1 MEVYKILGLLLVVI
15 SILISSI
22 LSIVYYVR
30 HAKYK
35 KINTS
40 LGKTGGEI
48 ATILLKKY
56 NLKDIKLEK
65 ISGKERYFFTPDTIY
80 LSEDVYNGKSL
91 YDTVVS
97 SYTTYSFIKKSENKY
112 LIRFLENLSSFLKY
126 TILFG
131 YSIIVLGLSFE
142 IDNLI
147 WIGIY
152 LLVFA
157 FVANLLLFLKEN
169 ELTRSIIMELRDDEI
184 IDIKEKESLNK
195 MLSSIINL
203 SVASLVFNLT
213 SSVQKII
220 NILINDEE

>member
-1 MEVYKILGLLLVVI
+1 M
-15 SILISSI
+15 
-22 LSIVYYVR
+22 
-30 HAKYK
+30 
-35 KINTS
+35 
-40 LGKTGGEI
+40 
-48 ATILLKKY
+48 
-56 NLKDIKLEK
+56 
-65 ISGKERYFFTPDTIY
+65 
-80 LSEDVYNGKSL
+80 
-91 YDTVVS
+91 
-97 SYTTYSFIKKSENKY
+97 
-112 LIRFLENLSSFLKY
+112 
-126 TILFG
+126 
-131 YSIIVLGLSFE
+131 LGLSFE

-169 ELTRSIIMELRDDEI
+169 ELTRSIIMVLRDDEI

>member
-1 MEVYKILGLLLVVI
+1 MEVYKIIGLLLVVI

-35 KINTS
+35 NINTS

-65 ISGKERYFFTPDTIY
+65 ISGKERYFFTPDTIC

-131 YSIIVLGLSFE
+131 YSIIVLGLNFE

>member
-1 MEVYKILGLLLVVI
+1 MEVYKIIGLLLVVI

-157 FVANLLLFLKEN
+157 FVANILLFLKEN

>member
-15 SILISSI
+15 AILISSI

-220 NILINDEE
+220 NILINDGE

>member
-1 MEVYKILGLLLVVI
+1 MEVYKIIGLLLVVI

-220 NILINDEE
+220 NILINDGE

>member
-15 SILISSI
+15 AILISSI

-91 YDTVVS
+91 YDTV
-97 SYTTYSFIKKSENKY
+97 K
-112 LIRFLENLSSFLKY
+112 
-126 TILFG
+126 LFR
-131 YSIIVLGLSFE
+131 
-142 IDNLI
+142 
-147 WIGIY
+147 
-152 LLVFA
+152 
-157 FVANLLLFLKEN
+157 
-169 ELTRSIIMELRDDEI
+169 T
-184 IDIKEKESLNK
+184 
-195 MLSSIINL
+195 
-203 SVASLVFNLT
+203 
-213 SSVQKII
+213 
-220 NILINDEE
+220 

>member
-1 MEVYKILGLLLVVI
+1 MEVYKIIGLLLVVI

-131 YSIIVLGLSFE
+131 YSIILLGLSFE

-220 NILINDEE
+220 NILINDGE

>member
-1 MEVYKILGLLLVVI
+1 MEVYKIIGLLLVVI

-65 ISGKERYFFTPDTIY
+65 ISGTERYFFTPDTIY